1 MNTTTKARTAKAAP
15 KAKGAPKAAPVRKAR
30 AKKAPAVD
38 VKAKP
43 TTADTL
49 RAAAERYVHDK
60 EHKTAGGNVSI
71 HNGDKVAV
79 MLLGKSLDEVYA
91 IATKTLKEDEAGLR
105 AKYAHLNVGQQRMCL
120 GNRMRPVVKGKE
132 AKK

>member
-1 MNTTTKARTAKAAP
+1 MNTTTTTKARTAKAAP
-15 KAKGAPKAAPVRKAR
+15 KAKAAPVRKAR

-38 VKAKP
+38 VKAKS

-79 MLLGKSLDEVYA
+79 MLLGKSLDEVYV